1 MRLLPSMIVSAS
13 LAFGEVLLLKLYA
26 RPQPPMKPPCPA
38 TVSLTFASATREVP
52 FKVFMA
58 SSCEYGADGVSVMIV
73 P

>member
-13 LAFGEVLLLKLYA
+13 LAFGGVWLLKLYA
-26 RPQPPMKPPCPA
+26 RAQPPMKRPCPA

-52 FKVFMA
+52 LEGFMA
-58 SSCEYGADGVSVMIV
+58 DRCEYGADGVSVMIV

>member
-13 LAFGEVLLLKLYA
+13 LAFGGVLLLKLYA

-38 TVSLTFASATREVP
+38 TVSLTFAGTTREVP
-52 FKVFMA
+52 LEGFTA
-58 SSCEYGADGVSVMIV
+58 NSCEYGADDVSAMIV